1 MSRFVFALAG
11 LLLFADF
18 SGHPSAAPQQTTRG
32 GATLFTG
39 ARLIT
44 DGDKPPIE
52 DSAFLVE
59 GERITKVGKR
69 TEVQAPA
76 GTKQVDLTGQTV
88 IPAIVNAHV
97 HLGFIKDTSFDKANY
112 TRENIINQLKQYA
125 YYGVGAVMSAGTDLG
140 DAAYDLRDHPVLGA
154 ALVRTAGR
162 GFAMP
167 NASTGGVQMRD
178 APYGVS
184 SEAEARKDVQEI
196 ALKKPDLIKI
206 WVDDRGGTVQKLTPA
221 IYRAI
226 IDEAHKHKIRVMAHE
241 FYLADARDLVEAGVD
256 GFLHSVRDAEMDDA
270 LVARMKQKNVYIT
283 PNLAIGGRGA
293 ATQKLPWYDDP
304 LLAQVFSPAAIALA
318 RPNPNQNAGAGTG
331 SAPGSSN
338 QPTSYEMQIRSLA
351 KLNKA
356 GVTIALGDDTG
367 IQNSFPGYA
376 ALQQMERMAE
386 AGMTPQQV
394 LVAVTR
400 TPAQILRINDMGS
413 IATGKQASF
422 IVLDANPLDNLAN
435 ARKISKV
442 YLRGLEI
449 NRQALREQWPGTSPT
464 GR

>member
-1 MSRFVFALAG
+1 MSRLAFALAG
-11 LLLFADF
+11 LLLLA
-18 SGHPSAAPQQTTRG
+18 GPPAGAQQITSG

-59 GERITKVGKR
+59 GDRITKVGKR
-69 TEVQAPA
+69 TEMQAPA
-76 GTKQVDLTGQTV
+76 GMRRVDLTGKTV
-88 IPAIVNAHV
+88 IPALVDAHV

-125 YYGVGAVMSAGTDLG
+125 YYGVGAVMTAGTDLG
-140 DAAYDLRDHPVLGA
+140 DVTFDLRAHPVPGA

-184 SEAEARKDVQEI
+184 TEAEARKDVQEL
-196 ALKKPDLIKI
+196 AAKKPDLIKI
-206 WVDDRGGTVQKLTPA
+206 WVDDRGGTVQKLTPS

-226 IDEAHKHKIRVMAHE
+226 IDEAHKHNIRVMAHE
-241 FYLADARDLVEAGVD
+241 YYLADARDLVDAGVD
-256 GFLHSVRDAEMDDA
+256 AFLHSVRDAVMDDA
-270 LVARMKQKNVYIT
+270 LVAKMKQKDIYIT
-283 PNLAIGGRGA
+283 PNLAMGGRGA
-293 ATQKLPWYDDP
+293 AMQKPPWYDDP
-304 LLAQVFSPAAIALA
+304 LLGEVFSPAAIALA
-318 RPNPNQNAGAGTG
+318 RPNPNQNAG
-331 SAPGSSN
+331 SASNSN
-338 QPTSYEMQIRSLA
+338 QLTSYDMQIRSLA

-386 AGMTPQQV
+386 SGMTPQQV

-400 TPAQILRINDMGS
+400 TSAQVLRIADMGS
-413 IATGKQASF
+413 IAPGMQASF
-422 IVLDANPLDNLAN
+422 VVLDANPLDNLAN

-442 YLRGLEI
+442 YLRGQEI
-449 NRQALREQWPGTSPT
+449 DRQALRKQWPGTGAS

>member
-1 MSRFVFALAG
+1 
-11 LLLFADF
+11 
-18 SGHPSAAPQQTTRG
+18 
-32 GATLFTG
+32 
-39 ARLIT
+39 
-44 DGDKPPIE
+44 
-52 DSAFLVE
+52 
-59 GERITKVGKR
+59 
-69 TEVQAPA
+69 
-76 GTKQVDLTGQTV
+76 
-88 IPAIVNAHV
+88 
-97 HLGFIKDTSFDKANY
+97 
-112 TRENIINQLKQYA
+112 
-125 YYGVGAVMSAGTDLG
+125 
-140 DAAYDLRDHPVLGA
+140 
-154 ALVRTAGR
+154 
-162 GFAMP
+162 
-167 NASTGGVQMRD
+167 
-178 APYGVS
+178 VS

-256 GFLHSVRDAEMDDA
+256 GFLHSIRDAEMDDA

-331 SAPGSSN
+331 SAPSSN

-442 YLRGLEI
+442 YLRGQEI